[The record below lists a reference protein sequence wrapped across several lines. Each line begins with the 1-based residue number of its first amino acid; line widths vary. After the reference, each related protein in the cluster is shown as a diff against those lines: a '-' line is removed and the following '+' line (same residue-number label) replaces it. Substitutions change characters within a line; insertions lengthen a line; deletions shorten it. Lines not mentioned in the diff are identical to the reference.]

1 MRRPVRGASTS
12 TAVTDSNSGQFP
24 LVAFSQSEVHV
35 LADHIIYAVP
45 DLAVAVAD
53 LQARLGIRA
62 QAGGKHVGLGT
73 HNALLALGP
82 RTYLEII
89 APDPDQPAR
98 VRPFGVGGITRGRL
112 VGWALAR
119 DDIDQAVA
127 EARSHGYDPGEVVDG
142 HRVDPSGTVLRWR
155 ATRSEQADDLVPF
168 FICWGGTEHP
178 ARSAPP
184 GLILNSLQI
193 EHPDPRSFGPLLM
206 AIGANVEVR
215 QGQAPA
221 LVAYLSGPNG
231 SKVLR

>member
-1 MRRPVRGASTS
+1 M
-12 TAVTDSNSGQFP
+12 
-24 LVAFSQSEVHV
+24 LV
-35 LADHIIYAVP
+35 DHLIYAAP
-45 DLAVAVAD
+45 DLAAAVAD
-53 LQARLGIRA
+53 LEGRFGIRA
-62 QAGGKHVGLGT
+62 QAGGKHVDLGT

-89 APDPDQPAR
+89 APDPGQPEPPSP
-98 VRPFGVGGITRGRL
+98 RPFGIEGVTHGKL
-112 VGWALAR
+112 VGWALAC
-119 DDIDQAVA
+119 DDIDRAVA

-178 ARSAPP
+178 ARSAPR
-184 GLILNSLQI
+184 GLTLNSLQI
-193 EHPDPRSFGPLLM
+193 EHPDPPSFGPLLM